1 VQARIR
7 SPLATRGT
15 TRAAARRTWSWG
27 AALAVAAL
35 AGACSSG
42 AGDAQRLTVTGSST
56 LAPLVAEIAKGYEAT
71 HPDVR
76 IDVQSG
82 GSSRGIADVRDGLA
96 EIGMVSR
103 ALRGEERSL
112 HAYPIARDGVAVIVH
127 AENPVRALTGEQV
140 LGIYRGEIRR
150 WTDVGGTDRP
160 IVVVN
165 KAEGRATLDVFAAHF
180 GLDLREIR
188 ADVVIGDNEQGV
200 KTVAGSPG
208 AIGYVSIGTALHD
221 IASGVPIALVTV
233 DGVAPTLE
241 NVRSGAYPVARP
253 LNLVTREP
261 AAGRARA
268 FLDYAR
274 SPAAADVFR
283 AQKFVQVDG

>member
-7 SPLATRGT
+7 SSFAART
-15 TRAAARRTWSWG
+15 AARRATGLG
-27 AALAVAAL
+27 AALLAAAL

-42 AGDAQRLTVTGSST
+42 AGDGAKLTVTGSST
-56 LAPLVAEIAKGYEAT
+56 LAPLVAEIAKGYEAA
-71 HPDVR
+71 HPDMR
-76 IDVQSG
+76 IDVQTG
-82 GSSRGIADVRDGLA
+82 GSSRGIADVRGGLA

-112 HAYPIARDGVAVIVH
+112 HAYPVARDGVALIVH
-127 AENPVRALTGEQV
+127 ADNAVRALEAEQV
-140 LGIYRGEIRR
+140 VGIYRGDVRR
-150 WTDVGGTDRP
+150 WSEVGGADRP
-160 IVVVN
+160 VVVVN

-180 GLDLREIR
+180 GLDLPEIR

-241 NVRSGAYPVARP
+241 NVRRGVYPVARP

-261 AAGRARA
+261 AAGPARA